1 MDELRSRGVGF
12 RALAGAEIDTTT
24 AIGRLV
30 FGIFASLAEF
40 ERELIAERT
49 RARLVP
55 LALIRS
61 KFPPIM
67 DGLPN
72 LGMEN

>member
-1 MDELRSRGVGF
+1 MDELRSRGVGSF
-12 RALAGAEIDTTT
+12 SVVAGAEIDTTT
-24 AIGRLV
+24 ANAPRM
-30 FGIFASLAEF
+30 S
-40 ERELIAERT
+40 
-49 RARLVP
+49 RARP
-55 LALIRS
+55 ARAARFDPS